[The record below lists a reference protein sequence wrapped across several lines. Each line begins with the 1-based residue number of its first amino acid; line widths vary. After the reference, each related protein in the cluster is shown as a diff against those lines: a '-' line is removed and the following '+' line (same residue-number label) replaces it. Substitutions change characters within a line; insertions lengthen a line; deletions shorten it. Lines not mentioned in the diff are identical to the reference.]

1 MLNNLTHLLNITLG
15 MEELEFQL
23 QLTLLLLLLL
33 LLSKKEE
40 FQIAISSTMMPL
52 LLPSRSNTLMLKIID
67 KIKLIT
73 KKLLINGEKD
83 GHHHLDQF

>member
-1 MLNNLTHLLNITLG
+1 MLSNLTHLLNITLG

-23 QLTLLLLLLL
+23 LTLLLLLLL

-40 FQIAISSTMMPL
+40 FQIAISSTAMPL
-52 LLPSRSNTLMLKIID
+52 VLPSRSNTLMLRIID